1 MFTRPGCR
9 SGCHEH
15 DRAPGGGGSPIVIRG
30 YNSLAVEK
38 ERITSD
44 PLWIIDGVP
53 MFSYT
58 SELTGLNT
66 IAEIDTKDIE
76 SIQILKDAASAA
88 IYGSRAANGVILVTT
103 KKGHRN
109 QAPTFTV
116 NISQTWVTRP
126 SLPDITTGIGNED
139 TGCKPWKVPGVRL

>member
-1 MFTRPGCR
+1 MSVVKADEIKDLPPLLSITFSRPG
-9 SGCHEH
+9 GGA
-15 DRAPGGGGSPIVIRG
+15 DVTNITGAPGGGGSPIVIRG

-76 SIQILKDAASAA
+76 SIQILKDAASA
-88 IYGSRAANGVILVTT
+88 
-103 KKGHRN
+103 
-109 QAPTFTV
+109 QFTV
-116 NISQTWVTRP
+116 LVRQT
-126 SLPDITTGIGNED
+126 G
-139 TGCKPWKVPGVRL
+139 

>member
-1 MFTRPGCR
+1 MTG
-9 SGCHEH
+9 
-15 DRAPGGGGSPIVIRG
+15 APGGGGSPIVIRG

-88 IYGSRAANGVILVTT
+88 IYGSRAANGVIIVTT
-103 KKGHRN
+103 KK
-109 QAPTFTV
+109 
-116 NISQTWVTRP
+116 
-126 SLPDITTGIGNED
+126 DTGI
-139 TGCKPWKVPGVRL
+139 KLPRSR